1 MDGFQAKTISKKN
14 IDIDKNIDF
23 GITLKILGDLPIGIE
38 NIRMFDRRDTRV
50 VWAILGV
57 PDVFKTP
64 QNRSGGDTTEAS
76 GVQIE

>member
-38 NIRMFDRRDTRV
+38 NIRMFDH
-50 VWAILGV
+50 
-57 PDVFKTP
+57 PDRFIQHPVF
-64 QNRSGGDTTEAS
+64 SELS
-76 GVQIE
+76 L

>member
-38 NIRMFDRRDTRV
+38 NITMFDRRDTRV
-50 VWAILGV
+50 V
-57 PDVFKTP
+57 
-64 QNRSGGDTTEAS
+64 
-76 GVQIE
+76 

>member
-38 NIRMFDRRDTRV
+38 NIRMFATLPPLCYPGSMSQFGTLFAREICD
-50 VWAILGV
+50 
-57 PDVFKTP
+57 
-64 QNRSGGDTTEAS
+64 
-76 GVQIE
+76 